1 VTLERREASMGT
13 TRFILAGAAI
23 ITMLASTAF
32 ADDMTGMVTRIDRL
46 NGTISIQQT
55 QKGTVGGSAGGAG
68 ALQEY
73 KAKDAAMLDTV
84 HAGDRVSYSAT
95 DTNGTGTLTKLQKQ

>member
-1 VTLERREASMGT
+1 MGT
-13 TRFILAGAAI
+13 TRFIFASVAAI
-23 ITMLASTAF
+23 STLASAAF

-46 NGTISIQQT
+46 NSTISIQQT
-55 QKGTVGGSAGGAG
+55 QKGTVGASGGGAG

-73 KAKDAAMLDTV
+73 KAKDAAMLDAV
-84 HAGDRVSYSAT
+84 HAGDRVTYSAT

>member
-1 VTLERREASMGT
+1 MGT
-13 TRFILAGAAI
+13 TRFIFAGAAALS
-23 ITMLASTAF
+23 MLATSAL
-32 ADDMTGMVTRIDRL
+32 ADDMTGMIMRIDRL

-73 KAKDAAMLDTV
+73 KTKDAAMLDAV
-84 HAGDRVSYSAT
+84 HAGDKVNYAAT
-95 DTNGTGTLTKLQKQ
+95 DNNGTGTLTKLQKQ

>member
-1 VTLERREASMGT
+1 MGT
-13 TRFILAGAAI
+13 AKFVLASAAAI
-23 ITMLASTAF
+23 TMFASAAF

-46 NGTISIQQT
+46 NNTISIQQT

-68 ALQEY
+68 ALQQF
-73 KAKDAAMLDTV
+73 KAKDAAMLDAV

-95 DTNGTGTLTKLQKQ
+95 DTDGTGTLTKLQKQ

>member
-1 VTLERREASMGT
+1 MGT
-13 TRFILAGAAI
+13 RQFIFAGAAAI
-23 ITMLASTAF
+23 AMIATSAF

-46 NGTISIQQT
+46 NNTISIQQI

-68 ALQEY
+68 ALQEF
-73 KAKDAAMLDTV
+73 KAKDAGMLDSV
-84 HAGDRVSYSAT
+84 HAGDRVSYTAT

>member
-1 VTLERREASMGT
+1 MGT
-13 TRFILAGAAI
+13 TRLIFAGAAALS
-23 ITMLASTAF
+23 MLATSAL
-32 ADDMTGMVTRIDRL
+32 ADDMNGMVTRIDRL
-46 NGTISIQQT
+46 NNTISIQQT
-55 QKGTVGGSAGGAG
+55 QTGTVGGSAGGAG

>member
-1 VTLERREASMGT
+1 MGT
-13 TRFILAGAAI
+13 TRFICAGVAALS
-23 ITMLASTAF
+23 MLATSAF
-32 ADDMTGMVTRIDRL
+32 ADDMTGLVMRIDRL

-73 KAKDAAMLDTV
+73 KTKDAAMLEAV
-84 HAGDRVSYSAT
+84 HAGDKVNYSAT
-95 DTNGTGTLTKLQKQ
+95 DNNGTGTLTKLQKQ

>member
-1 VTLERREASMGT
+1 MGT
-13 TRFILAGAAI
+13 ARFIFAGSAALS
-23 ITMLASTAF
+23 MLATAAF

-46 NGTISIQQT
+46 NNTISIQEM
-55 QKGTVGGSAGGAG
+55 QKGTVGGSTGSAG

-73 KAKDAAMLDTV
+73 KAKDAAMLEAV
-84 HAGDRVSYSAT
+84 HAGDRVTYSAT